1 MKKIKLSENRY
12 VGFDEPPYLM
22 AEIGINH
29 NGDIEIARE
38 LIYRAKNC
46 GADAVKF
53 QKRTINEMYTLDYLN
68 SPYLNSNSFGTTYG
82 EHKKFLEFSDSQL
95 VDLQNYAKEIKIDFN
110 VSGFDKSGFDF
121 INNVL
126 KVPFHKIAS
135 PLINHHPLVEYV
147 ASFGKPL
154 IISTGMHSF
163 LEVKNLIDKIKKINN
178 NIILLQCTTSYPTP
192 DEEVNLSVMK
202 KFSNELDVLVGYSSH
217 DKGVVIPAASVAFGG
232 CFVEKHYTLDRT
244 MKGADHISSVEDRG
258 LELISKY
265 MKSVYNSI
273 GICDKTLSAVEE
285 KNRLKHSYSCVSS
298 KEINSGNIITQDMV
312 EFKQPGGGILPK
324 DINLIIGK
332 TLNKSIKKD
341 HKFSHN
347 DF

>member
-1 MKKIKLSENRY
+1 MKKIKLTDNRY
-12 VGFDEPPYLM
+12 VGDGEAPYLM

-29 NGDIEIARE
+29 NGNIDIAKE

-53 QKRTINEMYTLDYLN
+53 QKRSINEMYTLEYLN
-68 SPYLNSNSFGTTYG
+68 SPYLNSNSFGATYG
-82 EHKKFLEFSDSQL
+82 EHKKYLEFSDSQL
-95 VDLQNYAKEIKIDFN
+95 LDLQNYAQQIDIDFN
-110 VSGFDKSGFDF
+110 VSGFDKSGFEF

-126 KVPFHKIAS
+126 KVPFHKVAS

-163 LEVKNLIDKIKKINN
+163 QEVKSLIDKIKKINN

-202 KFSNELDVLVGYSSH
+202 RFRDELDVLVGYSSH
-217 DKGVVIPAASVAFGG
+217 DKGVVIPAASIAFGG

-265 MKSVYNSI
+265 MQSVYKSI
-273 GICDKTLSAVEE
+273 GVSDKNLSPVEE
-285 KNRLKHSYSCVSS
+285 KNRLKHSYSCVSARQLD
-298 KEINSGNIITQDMV
+298 SGTVITEDMV

-324 DINLIIGK
+324 DLNLILGK
-332 TLNKSIKKD
+332 TLNRNINAD
-341 HKFSHN
+341 HKFDQN

>member
-1 MKKIKLSENRY
+1 MKKIKLTENRY
-12 VGFDEPPYLM
+12 VGFGEPPYLM

-29 NGDIEIARE
+29 NGNIDTAKE

-53 QKRTINEMYTLDYLN
+53 QKRTINEMYTLEYLN
-68 SPYLNSNSFGTTYG
+68 SPYLNDNSFGATYG
-82 EHKKFLEFSDSQL
+82 EHKNFLEFSDSQL
-95 VDLQNYAKEIKIDFN
+95 VDLQNYAKEIEIDFN

-126 KVPFHKIAS
+126 NVPFHKVAS
-135 PLINHHPLVEYV
+135 PLINHHPLVEHV
-147 ASFGKPL
+147 ASYGKPL

-163 LEVKNLIDKIKKINN
+163 DEVKSLINKIKKINN

-192 DEEVNLSVMK
+192 DEEVNLIVMQR
-202 KFSNELDVLVGYSSH
+202 FRDELDVLVGYSSH
-217 DKGVVIPAASVAFGG
+217 DKGVAIPAASIAFGG

-258 LELISKY
+258 LELIAKY
-265 MKSVYNSI
+265 MQSVYKAI
-273 GICDKTLSAVEE
+273 GVSDKNLSTIEE
-285 KNRLKHSYSCVSS
+285 KNRLKHSYSCVSLTQLD
-298 KEINSGNIITQDMV
+298 SGTVITENMV

-324 DINLIIGK
+324 DLNLILGK
-332 TLNKSIKKD
+332 KLNKNINAD
-341 HKFSHN
+341 HKFSQN